1 MNLKASFSDLKP
13 NVRFMGIV
21 SFLTDV
27 SSEII
32 FPLLPLFLTNVLG
45 AKTTI
50 VGLVEG
56 VGDSTATLL
65 RIPSGIL
72 SDRIKKRKLLTV
84 WGYSISTIAKPFMY
98 FATSWGIAMG
108 VRFGDRVGKGIRT
121 APRDALIADS
131 IEDHERGKSFG
142 FHRAMDTGGAVVGIA
157 ITAMVIFILQG
168 GEEMLSLDTYRFMV
182 LVAIVPAVL
191 AVAVLLLKVKEKTSI
206 QREEVRPPRAG
217 KFPREFKI
225 FILIMVLF
233 TLGNS
238 SDAFLVL
245 RAQNLGFSILGVVML
260 LLLFNLTYALSSS
273 PLGMLS
279 DRWGRKK
286 VIIGGWT
293 VYALVY
299 LGLGLASTGY
309 ELWALLVLY
318 GLYYGATEGV
328 SRALVADMVPPERRG
343 EAYGFY
349 HTAVGITVLPASIIA
364 GILWDTVDPSTPFFL
379 SAALSAISI
388 ALLVKLVKIPQRS

>member
-1 MNLKASFSDLKP
+1 MNLKASFFNLKP
-13 NVRFMGIV
+13 NVLFMGVV

-27 SSEII
+27 SSEMI
-32 FPLLPLFLTNVLG
+32 FPLLPLFLTDVLG
-45 AKTTI
+45 ARTTI

-56 VGDSTATLL
+56 IGDSTATLF

-72 SDRIKKRKLLTV
+72 SDRIKKRKALTV

-98 FATSWGIAMG
+98 FATSWGIALG
-108 VRFGDRVGKGIRT
+108 VRFADRVGKGIRT
-121 APRDALIADS
+121 PPRDALIADS

-142 FHRAMDTGGAVVGIA
+142 FHRTMDTGGAIVGIA
-157 ITAMVIFILQG
+157 ITAIVVFILQG
-168 GEEMLSLDTYRFMV
+168 GEEALSLNTYHFLV
-182 LVAIVPAVL
+182 LVAVVPAAL
-191 AVAVLLLKVKEKTSI
+191 AIVVLLLRVKEKAPS
-206 QREEVRPPRAG
+206 QREEMGSSPGIG
-217 KFPREFKI
+217 KFPREFKL
-225 FILIMVLF
+225 FIAIMVLF

-245 RAQNLGFSILGVVML
+245 RAHNLGFSTLGVVML

-286 VIIGGWT
+286 VIVGGWMI
-293 VYALVY
+293 YALVY

-309 ELWALLVLY
+309 ELWALLALY
-318 GLYYGATEGV
+318 GLYYGATDGV
-328 SRALVADMVPPERRG
+328 SRALVADTVPPERRG

-349 HTAVGITVLPASIIA
+349 HTAVGITILPASVIA
-364 GILWDTVDPSTPFFL
+364 GILWDTVNPSAPFFF
-379 SAALSAISI
+379 SAALSVISI
-388 ALLVKLVKIPQRS
+388 VLLVKLVKIS

>member
-1 MNLKASFSDLKP
+1 MNLKASFSNLKP
-13 NVRFMGIV
+13 NVLFMGVV

-27 SSEII
+27 SSEMI
-32 FPLLPLFLTNVLG
+32 FPLLPLFLTDVLG
-45 AKTTI
+45 ARTTI

-56 VGDSTATLL
+56 IGDSTATLL

-72 SDRIKKRKLLTV
+72 SDRIKKRKALTV

-98 FATSWGIAMG
+98 FATSWGIALG
-108 VRFGDRVGKGIRT
+108 VRFADRVGKGIRT
-121 APRDALIADS
+121 PPRDALIADS

-142 FHRAMDTGGAVVGIA
+142 FHRTMDTGGAIVGIA
-157 ITAMVIFILQG
+157 ITAIVVFILQG
-168 GEEMLSLDTYRFMV
+168 GEEALSLNTYHFLV
-182 LVAIVPAVL
+182 LVAVVPAAL
-191 AVAVLLLKVKEKTSI
+191 AIVVLLLRVKEKAPS
-206 QREEVRPPRAG
+206 QREEMGSSPGIG
-217 KFPREFKI
+217 KFPREFKL
-225 FILIMVLF
+225 FIAIMVLF

-245 RAQNLGFSILGVVML
+245 RAHNLGFSILGVVML

-286 VIIGGWT
+286 VIVGGWMI
-293 VYALVY
+293 YALVY

-309 ELWALLVLY
+309 ELWALLALY
-318 GLYYGATEGV
+318 GLYYGATDGV
-328 SRALVADMVPPERRG
+328 SRALVADTVPPERRG

-349 HTAVGITVLPASIIA
+349 HTAVGITILPASVIA
-364 GILWDTVDPSTPFFL
+364 GILWDTVNPSTPFFF
-379 SAALSAISI
+379 SAALSVISI
-388 ALLVKLVKIPQRS
+388 VLLVKLVKIS